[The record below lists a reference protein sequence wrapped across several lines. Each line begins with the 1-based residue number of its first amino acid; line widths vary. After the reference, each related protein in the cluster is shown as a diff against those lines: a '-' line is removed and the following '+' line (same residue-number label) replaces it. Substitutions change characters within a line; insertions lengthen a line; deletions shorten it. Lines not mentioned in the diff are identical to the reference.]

1 MVAFVKEPGPIE
13 IFIRHLRG
21 VESAE
26 QPLEHVRQAW
36 RATVGEV
43 VRLGQDLNVVQQL
56 SRQPRFS
63 CLARSMSIIGI
74 IEASSSNVAG
84 ENCFPLGVPQ
94 TYYPVSYT
102 HLTLP
107 TTPYV

>member
-1 MVAFVKEPGPIE
+1 MSNLSEAWILVKAAGSLNSQLVPADVSPFIHFYKLYPHRFREAVVVAFVKEPGPIE

-43 VRLGQDLNVVQQL
+43 VRLGQDLNAVQQL
-56 SRQPRFS
+56 SRQAHVAS
-63 CLARSMSIIGI
+63 LA
-74 IEASSSNVAG
+74 
-84 ENCFPLGVPQ
+84 
-94 TYYPVSYT
+94 
-102 HLTLP
+102 
-107 TTPYV
+107 